1 MLGGPLDQESVAVAC
16 LLCVGATYV
25 VNPAHEQILV
35 AVEHEEAAQHDIR
48 LRVSLLT
55 QSAAQHDID
64 AGQRLDVQLLH
75 RSADEP
81 IVLLRSVA
89 GWPVHGAVFGTRLR
103 LVGKV

>member
-1 MLGGPLDQESVAVAC
+1 MLGCPLDQESVAVAR

-25 VNPAHEQILV
+25 VNPAHEHILV

-48 LRVSLLT
+48 LLVTLLA
-55 QSAAQHDID
+55 QSATQHDVD
-64 AGQRLDVQLLH
+64 AGQRLNVQLFH
-75 RSADEP
+75 RSAYEP

-89 GWPVHGAVFGTRLR
+89 GWPAHGAVFGTRLR